1 MKRIL
6 PIAFVFLTAF
16 TLLELQAQT
25 SVITF
30 VNCSPDPALAVVDVY
45 ITQGTEINKAED
57 IAYQSA
63 TNFDQVPIF
72 GNLEAFISVAPGNSS
87 SNAESIVSYSL
98 TPLPD
103 AGYILI
109 LSGVSNESGYIPNP
123 DGKYITLSMQHMEVP
138 QFSGLPNQIGVMMAH
153 AVTDLET
160 GNGYIRGTTKE
171 IAKDL
176 SYTGITSTLSA
187 AARSAVI
194 VDFTKPSDKN
204 TVYASFEANLTN
216 YQSENV
222 VFILSGFKTPADNN
236 QSDNNLVLLAVL
248 ENGSVIVNPLIA
260 GSQKATVQW
269 VNDCPDPSLGVMDV
283 WIDGTKSID
292 NLGFRKATGF
302 IEVGA
307 GAEMKIGFA
316 PATSSAYRDT
326 LKTVMMQ
333 SLRPGRTYHLVVSGV
348 VDTTRFAK
356 NPNGQD
362 LSLNVLVAENALKR
376 SDRDGKSA
384 VRVVHTSPD
393 QAAISIKNSATTY
406 GTNLTFNTSSP
417 EYTYLEPRIDTM
429 WVYIDSTGVTKKGWL
444 ADLRGNNRAA
454 LVLASGFVN
463 PEVNQNGPSFKLV
476 LVDSAGNVNSNLPEL
491 LRDTIN
497 SVESDIVPS
506 TLWRIAPNPATDK
519 FSIVVPLTSDLVA
532 KHGTLLTASV
542 YTSAGL
548 FLGFYPMNFGGLQAS
563 VTIPT
568 TAVANGAYFVQVNTA
583 EGVRVGSATIM
594 VSR

>member
-1 MKRIL
+1 MKHIL
-6 PIAFVFLTAF
+6 PIAFVFLISYS
-16 TLLELQAQT
+16 LPELQAQT

-30 VNCSPDPALAVVDVY
+30 VNCSPDPALEVVDVY
-45 ITQGTEINKAED
+45 ITQGTEISKVED

-63 TNFDQVPIF
+63 TNFDQVAIF
-72 GNLEAFISVAPGNSS
+72 GDLEAFFSVAPGNSS
-87 SNAESIVSYSL
+87 SNAEAIVSYSFI
-98 TPLPD
+98 PLPD

-109 LSGVSNESGYIPNP
+109 LSGVSNESGYAPNP
-123 DGKYITLSMQHMEVP
+123 DGKYISLSMQHMEVP
-138 QFSGLPNQIGVMMAH
+138 KFSGQPNQIGVMMAH

-160 GNGYIRGTTKE
+160 GDGYIRGTAKE
-171 IAKDL
+171 IAKGL

-187 AARSAVI
+187 INRNPVI
-194 VDFTKPSDKN
+194 VDFTKSGDKN
-204 TVYASFEANLTN
+204 TVYASFEANLSN

-222 VFILSGFKTPADNN
+222 VFILAGFKTPADNN
-236 QSDNNLVLLAVL
+236 QSDNNIVLLAVL

-302 IEVGA
+302 VEVVA
-307 GAEMKIGFA
+307 GAEIKIGFA

-326 LKTVMMQ
+326 IKTVMMQ
-333 SLRPGRTYHLVVSGV
+333 ALRPGRTYHAVISGMR
-348 VDTTRFAK
+348 DTSQFAK
-356 NPNGQD
+356 NPNGQN
-362 LSLNVLVAENALKR
+362 LSLNVLVAENALTR
-376 SDRDGKSA
+376 SDRDGNSA
-384 VRVVHTSPD
+384 VRIVHTSPD
-393 QAAISIKNSATTY
+393 QSAISIKNSATTF
-406 GTNLTFNTSSP
+406 GTGLTFNTASP

-444 ADLRGNNRAA
+444 ADLRGNNRAV
-454 LVLASGFVN
+454 LILASGFVS

-506 TLWRIAPNPATDK
+506 TLWRITPNPATDR
-519 FSIVVPLTSDLVA
+519 FTIVVPLTSELVS

-542 YTSAGL
+542 YTSNGL

-568 TAVANGAYFVQVNTA
+568 AAIANGAYFVQVNTA
-583 EGVRVGSATIM
+583 DGLRVGSATVM